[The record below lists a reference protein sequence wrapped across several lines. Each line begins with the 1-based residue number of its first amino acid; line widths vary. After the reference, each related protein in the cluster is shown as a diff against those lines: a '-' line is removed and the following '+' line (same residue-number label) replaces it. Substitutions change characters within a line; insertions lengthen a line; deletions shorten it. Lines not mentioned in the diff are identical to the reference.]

1 MSQQPDEKRPTAE
14 NAADEGEKYLEFE
27 DTVTLQT
34 TSDDLWET
42 ISDPEVLTA
51 CVPGAE
57 TIERVSERKYTVEAT
72 RGVSKLTLSLTGEAE
87 FVEMN
92 PPEYIVTVATAFDA
106 KTGSEFEVLGAME
119 MTEHDDA
126 VDLSYKAE
134 VTYSGGA
141 AGISKRIIRP
151 IVQRDVNTY
160 FDNVRERVEDEPA
173 T

>member
-1 MSQQPDEKRPTAE
+1 
-14 NAADEGEKYLEFE
+14 
-27 DTVTLQT
+27 
-34 TSDDLWET
+34 
-42 ISDPEVLTA
+42 
-51 CVPGAE
+51 
-57 TIERVSERKYTVEAT
+57 
-72 RGVSKLTLSLTGEAE
+72 
-87 FVEMN
+87 
-92 PPEYIVTVATAFDA
+92 
-106 KTGSEFEVLGAME
+106 ME